1 MVAGLHS
8 VMMLILL
15 CLTLLESFTT
25 GQPVDL
31 PCQWNSLAGATF
43 DLRPLTV
50 VSSEAMSYHIRDG
63 DIPCTKET
71 EPTYSFIWN
80 FCHKVTN
87 ASIPHHICR
96 DGQQGAALQY
106 LNRSSDGYH
115 ECHVIGRYDANNDD
129 NEFSLLESHNPA
141 MGVSMKYPLGEKC
154 PGNILRS
161 ATIDV
166 KCDNVEKVIESA
178 LEPTKCQYRMQ
189 MRSYYGCPTE
199 CPVTSQGLC
208 R

>member
-1 MVAGLHS
+1 
-8 VMMLILL
+8 MLTHILL
-15 CLTLLESFTT
+15 ICLFIVLLSIFSFAN
-25 GQPVDL
+25 GQAIDL

-43 DLRPLTV
+43 NLQPLTV

-63 DIPCTKET
+63 DIPCTEET

-96 DGQQGAALQY
+96 DGQQGAAIQY

-115 ECHVIGRYDANNDD
+115 ECHVIGRYNALNDD

-141 MGVSMKYPLGEKC
+141 RGVSMK
-154 PGNILRS
+154 
-161 ATIDV
+161 
-166 KCDNVEKVIESA
+166 
-178 LEPTKCQYRMQ
+178 
-189 MRSYYGCPTE
+189 
-199 CPVTSQGLC
+199 
-208 R
+208 